1 MSALPIRQRK
11 RERWTDGNRLRLLE
25 NGEEFFPSVFAAI
38 EAAEREVII
47 ETFILFEDKVGLA
60 LQAVLIAAARR
71 GVQVD
76 VTVDGF
82 GSPALSSG
90 FVDALTAA
98 GVRLHVFDPPPR
110 LSRRLKPLRRLHRKI
125 AAIDG
130 RIGYIGGL
138 NFSADHLGDFG
149 PEAKQDY
156 AVEVE
161 GPAAAELQREARK
174 LIDPER
180 RHLRWWPE
188 RHADGEA
195 ELPRPATPPAG
206 RARALLVKRDNHG
219 HRDDIER
226 YYRLALH
233 GARREV
239 IIANAYFFPGYRLLK
254 SMQRAARRGV
264 AVKLILQGQP
274 DVALA
279 QFAARMVYDRLLA
292 AGVQI
297 FEYCERPMHGKV
309 ALVDDEWATIGSSNL
324 DPLSL
329 ALNLEA
335 NLVVHD
341 RDFNAQLRD
350 ALRPLIEQRCKPV
363 GAEHAAAAR
372 WWWRLG
378 IGTLVFHLMRR
389 FPRWAQQLPAH
400 RPLITP
406 AQDSTV
412 VVAAPAVKA
421 TEPYRWQSAGDAPAV
436 ALGKSGC
443 PR

>member
-1 MSALPIRQRK
+1 MNPLPIRQRK
-11 RERWTDGNRLRLLE
+11 RERWTEGNRLRLLE
-25 NGEEFFPSVFAAI
+25 NGEEFFPAVFAAI
-38 EAAEREVII
+38 EAAEREIII

-60 LQAVLIAAARR
+60 LQAVLIAAAKR
-71 GVQVD
+71 GVQID
-76 VTVDGF
+76 ITVDGF
-82 GSPALSSG
+82 GSPELSSA
-90 FVDALTAA
+90 FIDALTSA

-110 LSRRLKPLRRLHRKI
+110 FSRRLQPLRRLHRKI

-138 NFSADHLGDFG
+138 NFSADHLADFG
-149 PEAKQDY
+149 PDAKQDY

-180 RHLRWWPE
+180 QHHRWWPE
-188 RHADGEA
+188 REA
-195 ELPRPATPPAG
+195 ELPLPATPPAG
-206 RARALLVKRDNHG
+206 HARALLVKRDNRG
-219 HRDDIER
+219 HVDDIER

-233 GARREV
+233 SAQREV
-239 IIANAYFFPGYRLLK
+239 IIANAYFFPGFRLLR

-264 AVKLILQGQP
+264 SVKLILQGQP

-279 QFAARMVYDRLLA
+279 QFAARMVYDRLLE
-292 AGVQI
+292 AGVKI

-309 ALVDDEWATIGSSNL
+309 ALIDDEWATIGSSNL

-335 NLVVHD
+335 NLIVND

-350 ALRPLIEQRCKPV
+350 ALRPLLEQRCKPV

-389 FPRWAQQLPAH
+389 FPRWAQNLPAH
-400 RPLITP
+400 QPRITP

-412 VVAAPAVKA
+412 VVAAPAAKA
-421 TEPYRWQSAGDAPAV
+421 TEPYRWQSGSDGP

-443 PR
+443 SR